1 MSAHAD
7 KFLPVPGP
15 ETEPFWAGCRAGELR
30 VQRCTGCGQHQFY
43 PRTLCTAC
51 ASTALEWIAVSG
63 HGTVLSFT
71 VVHRPLSAAYAGEV
85 PYVVALVRLRE
96 GPTLMS
102 NIIGGEAQALRVGA
116 PVQVVFERWTAD
128 ITIPKFELRD

>member
-1 MSAHAD
+1 MSGHAD
-7 KFLPVPGP
+7 KFLPVPDA

-30 VQRCTGCGQHQFY
+30 VQRCTACGQHQFY
-43 PRTLCTAC
+43 PRMLCTAC
-51 ASTALEWIAVSG
+51 AGTALEWTAVSG
-63 HGTVLSFT
+63 HGTVLSCT

-96 GPTLMS
+96 GPVLMS
-102 NIIGGEAQALRVGA
+102 NIIGGAAQTLRVGA
-116 PVQVVFERWTAD
+116 PVRVVFERWTAD